1 MKIWGYAR
9 VSSTEQNLDRQIAAL
24 IEHGISE
31 REIITDKASGKDFER
46 TGYKL
51 LKDRLLRDGDT
62 LVVKELDRIGRNAE
76 LIKSEWHSLQSMGV
90 DIVVLDSPIL
100 NTANKSDLEKTLI
113 STIVFELLTY
123 MAEKERVKIR
133 ARQAEGIAAA
143 RASGKALGR
152 PTIPIPENFEDVYS
166 KVQAHEITATAAMNL
181 LDLRRNTYYRFTHQM
196 NLH

>member
-1 MKIWGYAR
+1 MKVWGYAR
-9 VSSTEQNLDRQIAAL
+9 VSSTEQNLERQIISL
-24 IEHGISE
+24 TEYGINE

-51 LKDRLLRDGDT
+51 LKDRLLRAGDT

-76 LIKSEWHSLQSMGV
+76 LIKSEWHNLQSMGV

-123 MAEKERVKIR
+123 MAEKERIKIK

-143 RASGKALGR
+143 RAAGKALGR
-152 PTIPIPENFEDVYS
+152 PTIPIPKNFEDVFS
-166 KVQAHEITATAAMNL
+166 QVKAHKITATAAMDL
-181 LDLRRNTYYRFTHQM
+181 LGLKRNTYYKFA
-196 NLH
+196 NLHL